1 MNGDIPMFIK
11 NDNEPDI
18 CVRVGDGVINMRVG
32 AIIIKNNHVL
42 MVKNARDDY
51 YYSVGGR
58 IQFGET
64 AGQAVIREVYEETGI
79 NLEIDRLGF
88 VSENYF
94 YGTIGDETMRL
105 IYEPGFYFYMK
116 VPEYF
121 EPHCESRTADGL
133 EERLEWV
140 PFDTDK
146 TVYPT
151 FFKTELAN
159 PVNEMRFIVMDERD

>member
-1 MNGDIPMFIK
+1 MLIK

-42 MVKNARDDY
+42 MMKNARDDY

-58 IQFGET
+58 IKFGET
-64 AGQAVIREVYEETGI
+64 AEQAVIREVYEETGI
-79 NLEIDRLGF
+79 NMEIDRLGF

-94 YGTIGDETMRL
+94 YGTIGDKVNRL

-116 VPEYF
+116 TPADF
-121 EPHCESRTADGL
+121 EPDPAALAAEGRGEHLA
-133 EERLEWV
+133 WV
-140 PFDTDK
+140 SPETEK
-146 TVYPT
+146 TIFPA
-151 FFKTELAN
+151 FFKTALAE
-159 PVNEMRFIVMDERD
+159 PVPYIRHFVTDER

>member
-1 MNGDIPMFIK
+1 MYIEKENTQ
-11 NDNEPDI
+11 DI
-18 CVRVGDGVINMRVG
+18 CVRIGDGVINMKVG
-32 AIIIKNNHVL
+32 AIIIRNNHVL

-51 YYSVGGR
+51 HYSVGGR
-58 IQFGET
+58 IKFGET
-64 AGQAVIREVYEETGI
+64 AGQAVIREVYEETGV

-88 VSENYF
+88 VSENFF
-94 YGTIGDETMRL
+94 YGTIGDNTMRL

-116 VPEYF
+116 VPEDF
-121 EPHCESRTADGL
+121 EPHCESLTAEGL

-159 PVNEMRFIVMDERD
+159 PVNGVRYIVMDERD